1 MKQRVFTCRNCG
13 YSVPVS
19 DDLAG
24 LIFHYGNDGRS
35 MLICPACGSTT
46 IQRTYDG
53 GYTGEFLVIRSHIK
67 NNRKK
72 V

>member
-1 MKQRVFTCRNCG
+1 MKYFTCKNCG

-19 DDLAG
+19 DTLDG
-24 LIFHYGNDGRS
+24 LIFPWGNDGRS
-35 MLICPACGSTT
+35 MLSCPACRSTT

-67 NNRKK
+67 HNRKK